1 MAHGFRSSGLGTSTG
16 GHRIAVA
23 GFLIL
28 LAMATA
34 SGCKKKTP
42 NQPDDTPTQT
52 NRSLAISSVSV
63 SPSLA
68 VSGLTTVT
76 MTAAATDA
84 DNDSLTFT
92 WTFGGT
98 TATGATVSRT
108 LTGDG
113 NVTVQLSVS
122 DGRGGTA
129 TDSRTVT
136 VGTMTG
142 TWFQTDQFPNRAEPC
157 GAGPGEQPGVLT
169 LQQNGTS
176 VTGTLFYPGPWCGIT
191 PQTGGTFIDP
201 VTIDAQGNFSAPR
214 IRVVSGTVGAF
225 FDFSLTGKMDATGR
239 KITGIDKDA
248 EGERPFT
255 LTKQ

>member
-1 MAHGFRSSGLGTSTG
+1 MGPGFLSSTRRTSTG
-16 GHRIAVA
+16 RHRVVMAVV
-23 GFLIL
+23 LSL
-28 LAMATA
+28 LSLTAAT
-34 SGCKKKTP
+34 GCKKKTP
-42 NQPDDTPTQT
+42 SQPEDTPTQ
-52 NRSLAISSVSV
+52 NRSPVIGSLSV

-68 VSGLTTVT
+68 ISGLTTVT

-98 TATGATVSRT
+98 TATGATVTRT

-129 TDSRTVT
+129 TDTRTVT

-142 TWFQTDQFPNRAEPC
+142 TWFQTDQFPHRPEPC

-169 LQQNGTS
+169 LQQNGTA

-191 PQTGGTFIDP
+191 PQTAGTFIDP

-225 FDFSLTGKMDATGR
+225 FDFSLTGQMDATGR
-239 KITGIDKDA
+239 KITGVDKDA